1 MKYKE
6 YQSAFIRCPECG
18 NYIDQDSMMCRK
30 CGYDYEK
37 EMRNGKTNGTKTN
50 RYRQKRLH

>member
-1 MKYKE
+1 MKYQDYKF
-6 YQSAFIRCPECG
+6 AFIRCPECG

-37 EMRNGKTNGTKTN
+37 ENNVKSIRAKID
-50 RYRQKRLH
+50 RYIKKHH